1 MFSVRGDRVQFGV
14 HAPLGTDHHEPLMSE
29 KLVTQNRRAR
39 REYQI
44 LDTFEAG
51 IALRGTE
58 VKSLRAGNMTL
69 KDSYA
74 EVTGGEIFLV
84 GAHVAPYEQ
93 GNIHNHEPERRRRLL
108 LHKKEILRLGQQIHE
123 KGLTVVPLKV
133 YFKHGK
139 AKIELGLC
147 RGKHTVDK
155 RKTIQERE
163 VKREM
168 DRAMKDAGKR

>member
-1 MFSVRGDRVQFGV
+1 
-14 HAPLGTDHHEPLMSE
+14 MSE
-29 KLVTQNRRAR
+29 KIVTQNRRAR

-44 LDTFEAG
+44 LDTYEAG
-51 IALRGTE
+51 IALHGTE

-74 EVTGGEIFLV
+74 DVTNKGEIYLV
-84 GAHVAPYEQ
+84 GAHIAPYEK
-93 GNIHNHEPERRRRLL
+93 GNIHNHDPERRRRLL
-108 LHKKEILRLGQQIHE
+108 LHKKEILRLGQQIAE

-147 RGKHTVDK
+147 RGKHTIDK
-155 RKTIQERE
+155 RKTIQDRE

-168 DRAMKDAGKR
+168 DRAMKDAGNR